1 MSDVSRDPAAESLN
15 LSGMSG
21 ASILRATREQC
32 PVCGHPSGDC
42 TGELAPPKH
51 VAGMGPIETL
61 RHAQT
66 VYIEE
71 DIWEEREIT
80 PGRTTRVLKHR
91 RGSTVS
97 YDEAK
102 ILGLI

>member
-1 MSDVSRDPAAESLN
+1 MSNIERDPASQSLN

-21 ASILRATREQC
+21 ASILRATREPC
-32 PVCGHPSGDC
+32 PVCGHPTGDC
-42 TGELAPPKH
+42 TGTEAPPKH
-51 VAGMGPIETL
+51 IAGMGPIETL

-66 VYIEE
+66 VYVEE
-71 DIWEEREIT
+71 DIWEEHTIT
-80 PGRTTRVLKHR
+80 PGRTTRILKHKK
-91 RGSTVS
+91 GSTVS